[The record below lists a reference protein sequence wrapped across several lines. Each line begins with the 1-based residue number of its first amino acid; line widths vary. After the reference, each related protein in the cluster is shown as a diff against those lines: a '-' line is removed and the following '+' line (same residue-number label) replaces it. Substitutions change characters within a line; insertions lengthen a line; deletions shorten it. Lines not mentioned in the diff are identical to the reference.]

1 MLCCKVWVDIV
12 TPQVTRKIV
21 HAMNVMNVFTGQGKR
36 LITEITTPDF
46 FLILKKLFEA
56 NSVP

>member
-1 MLCCKVWVDIV
+1 MLMIFIVLPNFAFSSRFV

-21 HAMNVMNVFTGQGKR
+21 HAMNEFIGQGKH

-46 FLILKKLFEA
+46 F
-56 NSVP
+56 

>member
-1 MLCCKVWVDIV
+1 MTPYGVMSSHKPIII

-21 HAMNVMNVFTGQGKR
+21 HAMNECNVMNELIGQGKR

-46 FLILKKLFEA
+46 F
-56 NSVP
+56 